1 MGSSSYFCNT
11 YGKHNDAV
19 ERDRAHHPPTR
30 PNKKIN
36 NRTKSSRN
44 FAKVFA
50 INGLLVMIVRGSHGV
65 TVSRFEAAVLN
76 LCLCQIYVI
85 SYVCLLLRI
94 WTIQYL
100 IDEGSFIFAD
110 IMVLRDDGACWA
122 AFAVHGMCDPVS
134 IIINI
139 QMAQSTIAPAQQ
151 APLQKYLMI
160 YSVFVGYLRTK
171 NL

>member
-85 SYVCLLLRI
+85 SYVCLLLRVVLHVVFLA
-94 WTIQYL
+94 YL
-100 IDEGSFIFAD
+100 AMYFHCAHR
-110 IMVLRDDGACWA
+110 L
-122 AFAVHGMCDPVS
+122 CDCE
-134 IIINI
+134 
-139 QMAQSTIAPAQQ
+139 AT
-151 APLQKYLMI
+151 
-160 YSVFVGYLRTK
+160 
-171 NL
+171 